1 MFKPGSVTVGT
12 LRTQDIKG
20 SQVGQIKTEVQKALE
35 TASERWTDMLNLFP
49 RFARERI
56 IPTLDAANAEIS
68 SRGVRPFLTQA
79 DTMFLERGLGSVFG
93 GGSDPEKFVKSAEAF
108 KERITPVLEFLKQ
121 RRHGIHHLIRSGDYG
136 RA

>member
-1 MFKPGSVTVGT
+1 MPEGAEKF
-12 LRTQDIKG
+12 IKAINEMIG
-20 SQVGQIKTEVQKALE
+20 LTTGL
-35 TASERWTDMLNLFP
+35 
-49 RFARERI
+49 
-56 IPTLDAANAEIS
+56 AEIS

-108 KERITPVLEFLKQ
+108 KERITPVQEFLKQ